1 MKLDTKHYY
10 MMRINILYLLLIY
23 YYPDLIY
30 QQGEP
35 PTHIVM

>member
-10 MMRINILYLLLIY
+10 MMRINILFTADI